1 MGEVLALGLTHYP
14 PLMGPDAD
22 MAWVL
27 EWTLEDPDM
36 PAELRTP
43 EGWPEPMRAEYGADR
58 GAASAAVHRAA
69 LREGFTRVRA
79 ALDAFD
85 PDVVVMWGDD
95 QYENFREDV
104 VPPFSILAYDAVE
117 ASPWASGTRRNV
129 WDEPADT
136 VFKVEGAPE
145 FGRHL
150 AGALIERD
158 IDVAYGYTPLHH
170 PSLPHSFLNA
180 VLLLDYDRHGFPYPV
195 LPVAV
200 NCYGSRVISYK
211 GGRSR
216 LADRDRPL
224 DPPGPNPRRCMDVGA
239 AIADA
244 ALASSRRVALVA
256 SSSWSHAFLTDHTY
270 RLYPDFAADRR
281 LYEALVAGDFATW
294 RVSTTRELEHAGQ
307 QEVLNWFCLAG
318 AVERLG
324 VSARWTDLVETHV
337 FNSNKVFAVY
347 PPVSR

>member
-1 MGEVLALGLTHYP
+1 MGEVLALGVTHYP

-27 EWTLEDPDM
+27 EWTLDDPDL
-36 PAELRTP
+36 PPSLTAP
-43 EGWPEPMRAEYGADR
+43 EGWPKAMRAEYGSDR
-58 GAASAAVHRAA
+58 GTTSARAHRTA
-69 LREGFTRVRA
+69 LLDGFTRVRR
-79 ALDAFD
+79 ALDDFD
-85 PDVVVMWGDD
+85 PDVVVIWGDD

-104 VPPFSILAYDAVE
+104 IPPFTILAYDAVE
-117 ASPWASGTRRNV
+117 ASPWLSGTRRNV
-129 WDEPADT
+129 WDEPRDA
-136 VFKVEGAPE
+136 VFKIQGAPD
-145 FGRHL
+145 FGRQL

-158 IDVAYGYTPLHH
+158 IDMAYSYAPLHH

-216 LADRDRPL
+216 LAERERPL
-224 DPPGPNPRRCMDVGA
+224 DPPGPNPSRCMAVGA

-244 ALASSRRVALVA
+244 ALASSSRIALVA

-270 RLYPDFAADRR
+270 RLHPDFAADRT
-281 LYEALVAGDFATW
+281 LYDALTAGDFRTW
-294 RVSTTRELEHAGQ
+294 RDYTTAQLEHAGQ

-324 VSARWTDLVETHV
+324 VLPSWTALVETHV

-347 PPVSR
+347 PAVSP